1 MSTDAAREVEMK
13 VRASGTSFY
22 WGMRLQP
29 KDKRQ
34 AMFAVYAFCREV
46 DDIADSDKPARTKLA
61 ELKAWR
67 ATINDLYAGKPRNY
81 ITEALLPVNAAF
93 GLEKEVYLAIIEGM
107 EMDAGGPI
115 QAPSRKEFDR
125 YCANVAGAVGLLCIR
140 IFGET
145 GEKGKEV
152 AGTLGRA
159 LQITNILRDL
169 KEDADWDRLYLP
181 RDLLKKHGIK
191 TTNPHQVLDHPG
203 LDAACRELADLAEAE
218 FRRADALMK
227 TCDQSQIKPALI
239 MRGAYYGTLKKLQ
252 KRGFSREALAH
263 QPSGVSKALGKL
275 QKILMTLR
283 YALT

>member
-1 MSTDAAREVEMK
+1 MSADAAREVEMK

-29 KDKRQ
+29 KNKRK

-46 DDIADSDKPARTKLA
+46 DDIADSEKPVKTKLA

-67 ATINDLYAGKPRNY
+67 GHIDDLFAGKSRNY

-93 GLEKEVYLAIIEGM
+93 GLEKKTYLAIIEGM
-107 EMDAGGPI
+107 EMDARGPI
-115 QAPSRKEFDR
+115 QAPSRKEFDL

-145 GEKGKEV
+145 GKKGKEV
-152 AGTLGRA
+152 AETLGRA

-191 TTNPHQVLDHPG
+191 TTTPHQVLGHPG
-203 LDAACRELADLAEAE
+203 FDAACRELADLAETE

-227 TCDQSQIKPALI
+227 TCDQNQIKPALI

-252 KRGFSREALAH
+252 KRGFSSEALA
-263 QPSGVSKALGKL
+263 QQSSGVSKALGKL
-275 QKILMTLR
+275 QKIMVAVR